1 MQKFNDLL
9 DRSLVPIATRL
20 NNQRHVAAIRDAFM
34 LIFPLTISSSLVILV
49 NNILFSND
57 SFIVQLFQLSKIFP
71 NLESAQ
77 QVLASVA
84 NGTINIMSVFIAY
97 LVAQLLAKHFDADA
111 TLVGLTSVAAFM
123 ILYPTSFSVD
133 GVNAISTQYL
143 G

>member
-57 SFIVQLFQLSKIFP
+57 SLSCNYFNSQKSFP
-71 NLESAQ
+71 
-77 QVLASVA
+77 
-84 NGTINIMSVFIAY
+84 I
-97 LVAQLLAKHFDADA
+97 
-111 TLVGLTSVAAFM
+111 
-123 ILYPTSFSVD
+123 
-133 GVNAISTQYL
+133 
-143 G
+143 